1 MKKSDDSPTRPTHP
15 TIYYKEPQGGGRMNR
30 ITEIRH
36 RMGMTQDQFAEFYN
50 ISRVSIARYDAGAPI
65 GKKNAEKIAA
75 ACGIGIDE
83 VLTRFIPSTTLSG
96 PAFTINDGLILS
108 DEERTMVLQFRNMN
122 RRGQKRVME
131 YMEELKILYE
141 K

>member
-1 MKKSDDSPTRPTHP
+1 
-15 TIYYKEPQGGGRMNR
+15 MNR

-36 RMGMTQDQFAEFYN
+36 RMGMTQDQFAEFCN
-50 ISRVSIARYDAGAPI
+50 ISRVSIARYDAGAQI
-65 GKKNAEKIAA
+65 SRKNAEKIAA

-83 VLTRFIPSTTLSG
+83 VLTQFVPSATLAE
-96 PAFTINDGLILS
+96 PAFTFNDELMLS

-122 RRGQKRVME
+122 RRGQKRAME
-131 YMEELKILYE
+131 YMEEMEILYG